1 MKSITNESDSDY
13 ELGVAYAGLCNEE
26 GCSWEILDG
35 SLKWLCCCNQHL
47 CNAGFPIPTNTTTVI
62 TSTITSSSS
71 TSTSG
76 TSTSGTSTLKST
88 ILILISA
95 LMFVIIPDKNIKLLS
110 FISRDLSLVDQK

>member
-47 CNAGFPIPTNTTTVI
+47 CNTGFPIPTNTTTVI
-62 TSTITSSSS
+62 TSTITSPSS
-71 TSTSG
+71 

-110 FISRDLSLVDQK
+110 FIARDLSLVDQK